1 MSSTFAGVFCASG
14 LGHRR
19 RGVFESIFATRSSPP
34 TSHPTPTPR
43 KPFRV
48 GVGWRVGGVEQV
60 ENARRKIID
69 PTHSPPRLLAKVG
82 SWPTRSSAP
91 PFYEWRPV
99 DRIFSRAR
107 CFFIL
112 SLPERRPSQVDAQG
126 SLIGNHVRRR
136 TAFRQIRPAFRPCT
150 SCTIPHA
157 QQPPSLALQATHPC
171 PTLPP
176 GSRHSDRRAPPP
188 ACCAPR
194 CVTCRARTCAS
205 VSTLGL

>member
-1 MSSTFAGVFCASG
+1 MDAAIFSTHAF
-14 LGHRR
+14 
-19 RGVFESIFATRSSPP
+19 SSPP

-91 PFYEWRPV
+91 PFYEWRTVGELATVFLYPLPA
-99 DRIFSRAR
+99 RAAAKP
-107 CFFIL
+107 
-112 SLPERRPSQVDAQG
+112 SGRPG